1 LECGAGAIVSVQG
14 NVDDWMDMRRYF
26 EDFSLGEMWT
36 SKPVTL
42 TEEDIITYAKYYDPQ
57 PIHTDPEKAAAGRFG
72 SVIASGWQIAALS
85 MKLFV
90 ESGGYGETPM
100 VGLGIDTLRWR
111 RPVRPGDTL
120 QVTREVVELD
130 RHKTRPEFGIVK
142 TQVTMTN
149 QDGETVMTLMSLGQV
164 PCRPI

>member
-1 LECGAGAIVSVQG
+1 
-14 NVDDWMDMRRYF
+14 MRRYF
-26 EDFSLGEMWT
+26 EDFRIGETWT

-42 TEEDIITYAKYYDPQ
+42 TQDDIITYARQYDPQ

-100 VGLGIDTLRWR
+100 VGLGIDSLRWR
-111 RPVRPGDTL
+111 RPVRPGDIL
-120 QVTREVVELD
+120 QVRREVAELE

-142 TQVTMTN
+142 TQVTVTN
-149 QDGETVMTLMSLGQV
+149 QNGETVMTLITLGQV
-164 PCRPI
+164 PCRDAGMGGAG